1 MALAHPTVR
10 GQELGEELRA
20 LRDAA
25 GCSLTV
31 AGQRIDASA
40 SKICRIE
47 SGQVTATPE
56 DVAALLA
63 VYGVTGPQRR
73 ELLEL
78 AREAEKRG
86 WWQRHLLDYQTCR
99 NTLFNQEAKA
109 STIINF
115 ELAVIPGLL
124 QTPGYTRALT
134 RDFEEGAS
142 DEKVEARVNFRQQR
156 QARLTRPNPPNF
168 LALIDEMALCRPVGG
183 PEVFQHQLLH
193 LLHAGERPNI
203 TVLVVPNDG
212 RAHHGIDGGFIM
224 LRKDGQSSLVYAD
237 NLVSSHYFEE
247 RVEVDEYASA
257 IQRLSDRALDQQE
270 SMELIATLANPD
282 EEVGSTWTAFGSAAA
297 TRTRATASK
306 SPETAKPRR
315 SGTRRNPTDLT

>member
-25 GCSLTV
+25 DCSLTV
-31 AGQRIDASA
+31 AGRRIDASA

-115 ELAVIPGLL
+115 ELALIPGMLQTRAYTRSLMHGLSEDEAEYRVRIRQERQSLL
-124 QTPGYTRALT
+124 QA
-134 RDFEEGAS
+134 
-142 DEKVEARVNFRQQR
+142 
-156 QARLTRPNPPNF
+156 PNPPDF
-168 LALIDEMALCRPVGG
+168 LGLVDELALHRRLGG
-183 PEVFQHQLLH
+183 QEVFQHQLMH
-193 LLHAGERPNI
+193 LLRATERPN
-203 TVLVVPNDG
+203 TTLLVIPNDG
-212 RAHHGIDGGFIM
+212 RSHCGLGGGFLL
-224 LRKDGQSSLVYAD
+224 LRKDGRDSVACTD
-237 NLVSSHYFEE
+237 DLVSSHYFEE
-247 RVEVDEYASA
+247 RAEVDEYASA
-257 IQRLSDRALDQQE
+257 IQRLSERALDQQN
-270 SMELIATLANPD
+270 SRELIASLANTDD
-282 EEVGSTWTAFGSAAA
+282 EVSSPWTEFGDAAA
-297 TRTRATASK
+297 TAVSSTSASRSPATPTQRRFETPRT
-306 SPETAKPRR
+306 
-315 SGTRRNPTDLT
+315 PTDHT

>member
-25 GCSLTV
+25 DCSLTV
-31 AGQRIDASA
+31 AGRRIDASA

-109 STIINF
+109 STIINVDIT
-115 ELAVIPGLL
+115 VIPGLL
-124 QTPGYTRALT
+124 QTRDYTRAII
-134 RDFEEGAS
+134 RECGRVSEDDIEELIVVR
-142 DEKVEARVNFRQQR
+142 EER
-156 QARLTRPNPPNF
+156 QALLRRPNPPNF
-168 LALIDEMALCRPVGG
+168 LALIDELALHRPVGG
-183 PEVFQHQLLH
+183 QDVFRRQLRH
-193 LLHAGERPNI
+193 LLHAADQPNI
-203 TVLVVPNDG
+203 TALVVPNDG
-212 RAHHGIDGGFIM
+212 RAHLGLYGGFTV
-224 LRKDGQSSLVYAD
+224 LRKAGRAAVAFAE
-237 NLVSSHYFEE
+237 NLVSCHVFEE

-257 IQRLSDRALDQQE
+257 VQRLSDRALDQQE
-270 SMELIATLANPD
+270 SRELIASLANTD
-282 EEVGSTWTAFGSAAA
+282 SEVSSPWTEFGSAAV
-297 TRTRATASK
+297 TASTSGSASK
-306 SPETAKPRR
+306 WPET
-315 SGTRRNPTDLT
+315 PTDRKSVV